1 MSTIHVVEAAAS
13 GRSGCKTKGC
23 GKKIAKGELRIGII
37 STGGDFDMTAWHCFT
52 CYKPGPRKLKPFK
65 ESHPDDPVRGFAE
78 TFTIKEGTACDLEL
92 LTLTMNKAV
101 NSPKSPPK
109 SPSKMQAIR
118 KASEALAGEGE
129 NDGVKPKKLKMDP
142 GAPCPPAI
150 DSAELEAFQ
159 IYGKMKA
166 PALVDY
172 LRWNDQLQKGTKDV
186 VLNKV
191 IDIAV
196 RGRLARCQDC
206 GGKISIDAD
215 NDEMIK
221 CGGGWDEVMNVRIAC
236 FNTWTKDS
244 APRLPFIS
252 ENPGDEGLT
261 AIREENKA
269 NDASKK
275 AASSAKVESELYDLT
290 NVTLSTPD
298 EIKSAADTVLKAARG
313 MNINLPNDD
322 LEAKQAVGRMIMEQ
336 RTLGATTADVVL
348 NALVDKLGV
357 KKSAEE
363 EAGVEERAANACKT
377 AGNAPIFLFLKEL
390 SDLYFKEGNANA
402 GASYRKATAAVK
414 EAPFVIDA
422 EKAKNMHKKTCE
434 WRLEGVGKGTADKI
448 KEFLTTGK
456 CQKLEEKRA
465 AAGGG

>member
-1 MSTIHVVEAAAS
+1 
-13 GRSGCKTKGC
+13 
-23 GKKIAKGELRIGII
+23 
-37 STGGDFDMTAWHCFT
+37 
-52 CYKPGPRKLKPFK
+52 
-65 ESHPDDPVRGFAE
+65 
-78 TFTIKEGTACDLEL
+78 
-92 LTLTMNKAV
+92 
-101 NSPKSPPK
+101 
-109 SPSKMQAIR
+109 
-118 KASEALAGEGE
+118 
-129 NDGVKPKKLKMDP
+129 MDP
-142 GAPCPPAI
+142 GAPV

-275 AASSAKVESELYDLT
+275 AASSAKVKSELYDLT
-290 NVTLSTPD
+290 NVTISTPD

-363 EAGVEERAANACKT
+363 EVSRG
-377 AGNAPIFLFLKEL
+377 
-390 SDLYFKEGNANA
+390 
-402 GASYRKATAAVK
+402 
-414 EAPFVIDA
+414 
-422 EKAKNMHKKTCE
+422 
-434 WRLEGVGKGTADKI
+434 GK
-448 KEFLTTGK
+448 
-456 CQKLEEKRA
+456 
-465 AAGGG
+465 